1 MTGRESREPGVRGF
15 SRMFGLAP
23 VHEVF
28 QLRRGPALVFESL
41 GRRSRSECLRPK
53 VRRCLDLSPV
63 ILLAVVNLVELV
75 AAGCATAPPPV
86 PRRDRFPLDPREELT
101 GPFSQETVRGCAALA
116 EGDASEAD
124 AAFRQARSAGGRRLA
139 AEIGWI
145 EAEVLEGRARET
157 LSSCDTLLAAGD
169 PTVPLLVAC
178 GEARTLAEDA
188 VAGHALYR
196 RALARASNRTGL
208 AERAEELRLR
218 ARDELL
224 ARARA
229 SAAKSEWAGSR
240 SAIGE
245 AIALAPESSAV
256 RITAGDVEARA
267 GDKPAALRRY
277 REAVEIDPRNPAVLE
292 KAGTLALELGDYA
305 LAVSSFERLAR
316 SEPRFAARAAQARL
330 AFRVANWPSA
340 EREAA
345 RSSRLTRSGAA
356 DLVWWMVPEVREARV
371 STGVVASD
379 AVSRRDSR
387 ALTRAVALGL
397 LEVDPE
403 THRVSPDAHLT
414 LPAASKL
421 LVRLVAMLKPQPG
434 GVACLKEPPHGALSN
449 AEAVRLAEGC
459 GLISERESQHMSGP
473 NFLQALDRA
482 RSLVSEGSR

>member
-1 MTGRESREPGVRGF
+1 
-15 SRMFGLAP
+15 MFGPAP
-23 VHEVF
+23 
-28 QLRRGPALVFESL
+28 AL
-41 GRRSRSECLRPK
+41 GRRRSLHERRPRVSNTRARPAAGKTGHPCCLGF
-53 VRRCLDLSPV
+53 SPV
-63 ILLAVVNLVELV
+63 VLFAVVALA
-75 AAGCATAPPPV
+75 AAGCASAPPSV

-101 GPFSQETVRGCAALA
+101 GPFSQETIRGCAALA
-116 EGDASEAD
+116 EGEAAEAE
-124 AAFRQARSAGGRRLA
+124 AAFRQARSAAGGRRLA

-145 EAEVLEGRARET
+145 EAEVLEGRAQET

-178 GEARTLAEDA
+178 GEARTLAEDT
-188 VAGHALYR
+188 VAGYALYR
-196 RALARASNRTGL
+196 RALARTSNRPGL

-224 ARARA
+224 ARAHA
-229 SAAKSEWAGSR
+229 SAAKSEWARSR

-256 RITAGDVEARA
+256 RIAAGDVEARA

-277 REAVEIDPRNPAVLE
+277 REAAEIDPRNPVVLE
-292 KAGTLALELGDYA
+292 KAGTLALELGDYE
-305 LAVSSFERLAR
+305 LAVSAFERLAR
-316 SEPRFAARAAQARL
+316 NEPRFAARAAQARL
-330 AFRVANWPSA
+330 AFRVANWPPA

-345 RSSRLTRSGAA
+345 RSARLTRSGAA

-371 STGVVASD
+371 SAGVIASD

-403 THRVSPDAHLT
+403 THRVSPDAHLS
-414 LPAASKL
+414 LPGASKL
-421 LVRLVAMLKPQPG
+421 LVRLLGVLKPSPD
-434 GVACLKEPPHGALSN
+434 GVACLKELPRGPLSN

-459 GLISERESQHMSGP
+459 GLFPEREGTQVSGP

-482 RSLVSEGSR
+482 RSLVSEGAR

>member
-1 MTGRESREPGVRGF
+1 M
-15 SRMFGLAP
+15 
-23 VHEVF
+23 
-28 QLRRGPALVFESL
+28 ALLEA
-41 GRRSRSECLRPK
+41 
-53 VRRCLDLSPV
+53 RCAS
-63 ILLAVVNLVELV
+63 
-75 AAGCATAPPPV
+75 APPPV

-101 GPFSQETVRGCAALA
+101 GPFSQEVVRGCAALA
-116 EGDASEAD
+116 EGDAAAAA
-124 AAFRQARSAGGRRLA
+124 AAFGQARSLGSGRRLA

-145 EAEVLEGRARET
+145 EAEVLEDRARET

-178 GEARTLAEDA
+178 GEARALTEDA
-188 VAGHALYR
+188 VEGHALYR
-196 RALARASNRTGL
+196 RALARTSNRPGL
-208 AERAEELRLR
+208 AERAEDLRLR

-224 ARARA
+224 ARARENA
-229 SAAKSEWAGSR
+229 GKSDWAKSR

-256 RITAGDVEARA
+256 RLAAGDVEARA

-292 KAGTLALELGDYA
+292 KAGTLALEQGDYA
-305 LAVSSFERLAR
+305 LAVSAFERLSR
-316 SEPRFAARAAQARL
+316 NEPRFAARAAQARL
-330 AFRVANWPSA
+330 AFRVANWPPA

-345 RSSRLTRSGAA
+345 RSARLTRSEAA

-371 STGVVASD
+371 STGVIASD

-403 THRVSPDAHLT
+403 THRVSPEAHLS

-421 LVRLVAMLKPQPG
+421 LVRLLGVLRPSPG
-434 GVACLKEPPHGALSN
+434 GVACLKEPPRGLLTN
-449 AEAVRLAEGC
+449 AEALRLAEGC
-459 GLISERESQHMSGP
+459 GLITERDGPQVSGP
-473 NFLQALDRA
+473 NFLRALDRA
-482 RSLVSEGSR
+482 RALVSESAR

>member
-1 MTGRESREPGVRGF
+1 M
-15 SRMFGLAP
+15 A
-23 VHEVF
+23 
-28 QLRRGPALVFESL
+28 
-41 GRRSRSECLRPK
+41 
-53 VRRCLDLSPV
+53 
-63 ILLAVVNLVELV
+63 LV

-86 PRRDRFPLDPREELT
+86 PRLDRFPLDPREELT
-101 GPFSQETVRGCAALA
+101 GPFSQEVIRGCAALA
-116 EGDASEAD
+116 EGNSEAAA
-124 AAFRQARSAGGRRLA
+124 AAFAEARSSAGRRLA

-145 EAEVLEGRARET
+145 EAVVLEGRAQET
-157 LSSCDTLLAAGD
+157 LSSCETLLAAGE

-178 GEARTLAEDA
+178 GEARTLAEGA

-196 RALARASNRTGL
+196 QALARASDRRGL
-208 AERAEELRLR
+208 AERAEELRLQ

-224 ARARA
+224 ARARS
-229 SAAKSEWAGSR
+229 SAAKSEWARSR

-256 RITAGDVEARA
+256 RITAGDVEAKA

-292 KAGTLALELGDYA
+292 KAGTLALELGDYS
-305 LAVSSFERLAR
+305 LAVSVFERLAR
-316 SEPRFAARAAQARL
+316 REPRFAARAAQARL
-330 AFRVANWPSA
+330 AFRVANWPPP

-345 RSSRLTRSGAA
+345 RSARLTRSGAA

-371 STGVVASD
+371 SAGVIASD

-403 THRVSPDAHLT
+403 THRVSPDAHLS

-421 LVRLVAMLKPQPG
+421 LVRLLAVLKPPPG
-434 GVACLKEPPHGALSN
+434 AVACLKEAPHGPLSN
-449 AEAVRLAEGC
+449 PEAVRLAEGC
-459 GLISERESQHMSGP
+459 GLVPEREGPNVSGP
-473 NFLQALDRA
+473 TFLQALDRA
-482 RSLVSEGSR
+482 RSLVSESDR